1 MKARVGPYI
10 PDGASEGPS
19 GMSFA
24 RCCVGRSFFGGY
36 ANPPFGATLG
46 SAINA
51 HTDGGVEP
59 QYPVPRATPLRR
71 TAKLRCPPVARII
84 LSKMVTLSYTAL
96 STVQ

>member
-59 QYPVPRATPLRR
+59 QYPVQPR
-71 TAKLRCPPVARII
+71 CVARQNCAAR
-84 LSKMVTLSYTAL
+84 LWRG
-96 STVQ
+96 